1 MELAVV
7 IATSANSRLV
17 NVIWMLSKTF
27 WKKKTIDLP
36 KTRINFKRQWQEH
49 SFIFDDSVFLE
60 LSFFMK
66 KFAVTSG
73 PASSLIIVH
82 KKVSI
87 VTLSGGFF
95 FCLCFC
101 SWRKK
106 FTKGVKA
113 LCVIMQSL
121 SAVWKLFFTNYF
133 SRNDT
138 IFICITAGLQ
148 DYYAYRQGKFSVKSP
163 EKSNYIIG
171 QLSNKRRQLKYNFK
185 KPET

>member
-1 MELAVV
+1 M
-7 IATSANSRLV
+7 ATSANSRLV

-138 IFICITAGLQ
+138 IHMYNSGPSTLIRIT
-148 DYYAYRQGKFSVKSP
+148 DKVNF
-163 EKSNYIIG
+163 
-171 QLSNKRRQLKYNFK
+171 QLSRRRRAIISWDSYQIKDVS
-185 KPET
+185 